1 VKFFRLL
8 GVNPETNAE
17 EIKRSFLEA
26 GMGEVIEIGLLNE
39 KRLPGVSYGTWSIRV
54 KISDVDK

>member
-1 VKFFRLL
+1 M
-8 GVNPETNAE
+8 NPETNAE